1 MLIIVFALLLCVFVV
16 YNLTNMDISERVREI
31 ATLRGARLPRQRG
44 GGLHLPRS
52 AHHGGDGAVPRIP
65 LGVGLVQFVVTYL
78 EFGALS
84 DVAWY
89 SYLLA
94 VALVLAFIGTA
105 DLLLLPK
112 ILRVNMTESL
122 KSVE

>member
-1 MLIIVFALLLCVFVV
+1 MKPFTQVLRRRTRYFTAAGYIYREVLIMAVMGLC
-16 YNLTNMDISERVREI
+16 L
-31 ATLRGARLPRQRG
+31 G
-44 GGLHLPRS
+44 
-52 AHHGGDGAVPRIP
+52 IP